1 MQKNK
6 RVVVKVGTKTIMSAD
21 RAPDRKMLKSL
32 ACQIASVSDG
42 GTDVILVTSGA
53 IGSGMSLLGIKKRPK
68 DLAYLQAAAAIGQCH
83 LMHLYSEY
91 FHGHNYGIGQILLTQ
106 DDFNDKARFLNIKHT
121 INTLLKHKAVPVINE
136 NDTVAT
142 EEIKCGD
149 NDRLSSLVAAL
160 CGADMLIILSDV
172 DGLLDEN
179 GSLISKVRGIDKRIS
194 KLQRMK
200 FLNNNFSGCDLGS
213 GGMAT
218 KLAAVGT
225 ARKAGIKCVIANG
238 RERDVIKRVMAGEA
252 LGTRFD

>member
-21 RAPDRKMLKSL
+21 RAPDGKMLKSL
-32 ACQIASVSDG
+32 ASQISSVMDG

-53 IGSGMSLLGIKKRPK
+53 IGSGMSLLGIKKRPT

-91 FHGHNYGIGQILLTQ
+91 FHAHKYGIGQILLTQ

-121 INTLLKHKAVPVINE
+121 INTLLAHKAVPVINE

-149 NDRLSSLVAAL
+149 NDRLSSLVAVL
-160 CGADMLIILSDV
+160 CGADMLLVLSDV
-172 DGLLDEN
+172 DGLLDES
-179 GSLISKVRGIDKRIS
+179 GSLINRVRDIDRRIS
-194 KLQRMK
+194 KLGGK
-200 FLNNNFSGCDLGS
+200 SSCDLGS

-218 KLAAVGT
+218 KLAAIGA
-225 ARKAGIKCVIANG
+225 ARKEGVKCVIANG
-238 RERDVIKRVMAGEA
+238 RERDIIKRVIAGEA

>member
-6 RVVVKVGTKTIMSAD
+6 RIVVKVGTKTIMSAD
-21 RAPDRKMLKSL
+21 RAPDGKRLKDL
-32 ACQIASVSDG
+32 ANQISSVMDG

-53 IGSGMSLLGIKKRPK
+53 IGSGMSLLGIKKRPT

-91 FHGHNYGIGQILLTQ
+91 FHGYKYGIGQILLTQ
-106 DDFNDKARFLNIKHT
+106 DDFNDKERFLNIKHT
-121 INTLLKHKAVPVINE
+121 INTLLKHRSVPVINE

-149 NDRLSSLVAAL
+149 NDRLSSLVAVL
-160 CGADMLIILSDV
+160 CNADLLLILSDV
-172 DGLLDEN
+172 DGLLDER
-179 GSLISKVRGIDKRIS
+179 GRLIDEVRDIDKRIS
-194 KLQRMK
+194 KLGGK
-200 FLNNNFSGCDLGS
+200 SGCDLGS

-218 KLAAVGT
+218 KLAAVNT
-225 ARKAGIKCVIANG
+225 ARKSGIRCVIANG
-238 RERDVIKRVMAGEA
+238 RERDVIKRIIAGEA

>member
-6 RVVVKVGTKTIMSAD
+6 RIVVKVGTKTIMSAD
-21 RAPDRKMLKSL
+21 RAPDHKMLKSL
-32 ACQIASVSDG
+32 ARQISSVSDG
-42 GTDVILVTSGA
+42 GTEVILVTSGA

-91 FHGHNYGIGQILLTQ
+91 FHGHGYVIGQILLTQ
-106 DDFNDKARFLNIKHT
+106 DDFNDKARFSNIKHT

-149 NDRLSSLVAAL
+149 NDRLSSLVAVL

-172 DGLLDEN
+172 DGLLDES
-179 GSLISKVRGIDKRIS
+179 GSLISIVRGIDKRIS
-194 KLQRMK
+194 RLGGKS
-200 FLNNNFSGCDLGS
+200 NCDLGS

-218 KLAAVGT
+218 KLAAIST
-225 ARKAGIKCVIANG
+225 ARKAGIRCVIANG
-238 RERDVIKRVMAGEA
+238 RERDVIRRVIAQEA